1 MQCRACGTEIA
12 DKAIVCFRCGA
23 PTLDA
28 PVTPARAA
36 SRGVRPRAQAW
47 IAAGLV
53 MAAGTTAGVM
63 AFDDPGLRAAGVA
76 AAAAC
81 AGLSWRLLARRGA
94 SKRASGVD

>member
-28 PVTPARAA
+28 PASPAPAA
-36 SRGVRPRAQAW
+36 SREGRARARAW
-47 IAAGLV
+47 IVAGVV
-53 MAAGTTAGVM
+53 MAAGTIAGVM
-63 AFDDPGLRAAGVA
+63 AFDDPGLRAAGAA

-81 AGLSWRLLARRGA
+81 AGLSWRLLAGRGA
-94 SKRASGVD
+94 LKRASGVD